1 MKKRLLP
8 ALWVSL
14 GLLISVGVMIAHHGT
29 AAYKTKLTTV
39 KGVVTDF
46 LFINPHSEVY
56 FDVKNDKG
64 ETEKWIA
71 EGNSATVM
79 ARFGWTQNSL
89 KPGVEISAT
98 GNRSKERL
106 HDHAS
111 AEAGTGQRQRA
122 PRRAGLRELL
132 RSQREVGSGGSPKQ
146 RGNASRA

>member
-46 LFINPHSEVY
+46 LFINPHSEVH

-89 KPGVEISAT
+89 KPGVESV
-98 GNRSKERL
+98 
-106 HDHAS
+106 
-111 AEAGTGQRQRA
+111 QRA
-122 PRRAGLRELL
+122 TARKNGSTTMHLRKLVLASGKELPVE
-132 RSQREVGSGGSPKQ
+132 RDYE
-146 RGNASRA
+146 NY

>member
-1 MKKRLLP
+1 MKKKLLP

-46 LFINPHSEVY
+46 LFINPHSEVH

-98 GNRSKERL
+98 GNRSKNGSTTMHLRKLVLASGKELPVER
-106 HDHAS
+106 DY
-111 AEAGTGQRQRA
+111 E
-122 PRRAGLRELL
+122 
-132 RSQREVGSGGSPKQ
+132 
-146 RGNASRA
+146 NY